1 MGAAD
6 ARHGAFLDRRTD
18 EGVPRR
24 HHTRRTWPRF
34 TSSTSHPRNFI
45 LAVSGDFKTA
55 DLLARLEKGLA
66 AWPGAGA
73 RRPAGAGAVVHAG
86 PGRATWSTS
95 PT

>member
-24 HHTRRTWPRF
+24 HHARRIWSAF
-34 TSSTSHPRNFI
+34 HKQYVHPRNFI

-55 DLLARLEKGLA
+55 DLPGPPREGSDGLA
-66 AWPGAGA
+66 GC
-73 RRPAGAGAVVHAG
+73 RRTRP
-86 PGRATWSTS
+86 
-95 PT
+95 